1 MTDLY
6 NEVLNSETI
15 PLTDK
20 QLDELKCNYA
30 EMVVDDM
37 DLKTLMI
44 MAYDVIVENLKYYSE
59 EDMKEEIV
67 ELYDEEIL
75 EELMP
80 WVILSHFSET
90 AMLRM
95 TQSTCGSPK
104 RIFVKV

>member
-6 NEVLNSETI
+6 NEVLNSETM
-15 PLTDK
+15 PLTTE

-44 MAYDVIVENLKYYSE
+44 LAYDVIVENLKDYSE

-67 ELYDEEIL
+67 ELYNEEIL

-80 WVILSHFSET
+80 
-90 AMLRM
+90 
-95 TQSTCGSPK
+95 
-104 RIFVKV
+104 

>member
-6 NEVLNSETI
+6 NEILNSETM
-15 PLTDK
+15 PLTAQ

-30 EMVVDDM
+30 QMIVDDM
-37 DLKTLMI
+37 DIKTLMS
-44 MAYDVIVENLKYYSE
+44 MAYDVIVENLKDYDE

-80 WVILSHFSET
+80 
-90 AMLRM
+90 
-95 TQSTCGSPK
+95 
-104 RIFVKV
+104 

>member
-6 NEVLNSETI
+6 NEVLNSETM
-15 PLTDK
+15 PLTAE

-30 EMVVDDM
+30 EMVVENM

-44 MAYDVIVENLKYYSE
+44 MAYDVIVENLKDYSE
-59 EDMKEEIV
+59 DDMKEEIV

-80 WVILSHFSET
+80 
-90 AMLRM
+90 
-95 TQSTCGSPK
+95 
-104 RIFVKV
+104 

>member
-1 MTDLY
+1 MTDFY
-6 NEVLNSETI
+6 KEVLNSETM
-15 PLTDK
+15 PLTTE

-44 MAYDVIVENLKYYSE
+44 MAYDVIVENLKDYSE
-59 EDMKEEIV
+59 EDMKEEII

-80 WVILSHFSET
+80 
-90 AMLRM
+90 
-95 TQSTCGSPK
+95 
-104 RIFVKV
+104 

>member
-1 MTDLY
+1 MTDFY
-6 NEVLNSETI
+6 KEVLNSETM
-15 PLTDK
+15 PLTTE

-44 MAYDVIVENLKYYSE
+44 MAYDVIVENLKDYDE

-80 WVILSHFSET
+80 
-90 AMLRM
+90 
-95 TQSTCGSPK
+95 
-104 RIFVKV
+104 

>member
-1 MTDLY
+1 MTELY
-6 NEVLNSETI
+6 NEVLNSETM
-15 PLTDK
+15 PLTAQ

-44 MAYDVIVENLKYYSE
+44 MAYDVIVENLKDYDE

-80 WVILSHFSET
+80 
-90 AMLRM
+90 
-95 TQSTCGSPK
+95 
-104 RIFVKV
+104 

>member
-6 NEVLNSETI
+6 NEVVNSETM
-15 PLTDK
+15 PLTTE

-44 MAYDVIVENLKYYSE
+44 MAYDVIVENLKDYDE

-80 WVILSHFSET
+80 
-90 AMLRM
+90 
-95 TQSTCGSPK
+95 
-104 RIFVKV
+104 

>member
-6 NEVLNSETI
+6 NEILNSETM
-15 PLTDK
+15 PLTTE
-20 QLDELKCNYA
+20 QLEQLKCNYA
-30 EMVVDDM
+30 EMVVDNM

-44 MAYDVIVENLKYYSE
+44 MAYDVIVENLKDYSE

-75 EELMP
+75 EELIP
-80 WVILSHFSET
+80 WVILSHFS
-90 AMLRM
+90 AMALLRM
-95 TQSTCGSPK
+95 TQSTCSSPK